1 MLCPGPVDLAVVDN
15 TWTARSAVSTL
26 ALTHPQIVRSVRV
39 YEDVD
44 DIDLTEPPPH
54 VLLLDYWLARDDRA
68 CLPHLPALKE
78 WGTRILLFTSEE
90 RPLHLRRALVV
101 LDLGDVAL
109 EVIAHV
115 VRVDGLC
122 LKNDGPAALLD
133 AIVTVGRGLPV
144 FSSPL
149 ARAVATDDRARAQLT
164 AREIDVLEGL
174 AHGLTVDEIAVR
186 LVVSPTTVKTHVQH
200 IHDKYRSVFGDRVN
214 RGRLVHEAHLD
225 GYLDRH
231 AGPEADQERP
241 APRRN

>member
-1 MLCPGPVDLAVVDN
+1 MNPVVTMLCPGPVDLAVVDN

-90 RPLHLRRALVV
+90 RPLHLRRALAA
-101 LDLGDVAL
+101 G
-109 EVIAHV
+109 
-115 VRVDGLC
+115 VDGLC

-231 AGPEADQERP
+231 ASPEADQERP